1 MERNISTF
9 IIIHSPALYA
19 ISESVLLRL
28 LLLPI
33 AAQQQQ
39 GALGGGCALCQKTS
53 WPGHKVVAVYSIAGH
68 KQ

>member
-1 MERNISTF
+1 MEGNISTF

-39 GALGGGCALCQKTS
+39 GAL
-53 WPGHKVVAVYSIAGH
+53 AVPCVKKLLGLGI
-68 KQ
+68 K

>member
-19 ISESVLLRL
+19 ISESALLRL

-39 GALGGGCALCQKTS
+39 GALGGLCLVSKNFLA
-53 WPGHKVVAVYSIAGH
+53 WA
-68 KQ
+68 

>member
-39 GALGGGCALCQKTS
+39 GALGGCALCQKTS